1 MSEHTAMARNP
12 ADAPR
17 VELKTSMGTL
27 EVELYVKHA
36 PRTCKNFVELA
47 RRGYYNGTIVSAH
60 SFLYCVHHPC
70 ARADMS

>member
-1 MSEHTAMARNP
+1 MARNP

-27 EVELYVKHA
+27 KVELYVKHA

-47 RRGYYNGTIVSAH
+47 RRGYYNGTIVSAY
-60 SFLYCVHHPC
+60 SFLYCLHQPY
-70 ARADMS
+70 ARAIMS

>member
-1 MSEHTAMARNP
+1 MARIP

-27 EVELYVKHA
+27 EIELYVKHA

-47 RRGYYNGTIVSAH
+47 RRGYYNGTIVSAY
-60 SFLYCVHHPC
+60 SFLYRLHHPY
-70 ARADMS
+70 ARADIP

>member
-1 MSEHTAMARNP
+1 MARNP

-17 VELKTSMGTL
+17 VELKTSMGTI

-47 RRGYYNGTIVSAH
+47 RRGYYNGTIVSAQL
-60 SFLYCVHHPC
+60 SVMSPHHPY